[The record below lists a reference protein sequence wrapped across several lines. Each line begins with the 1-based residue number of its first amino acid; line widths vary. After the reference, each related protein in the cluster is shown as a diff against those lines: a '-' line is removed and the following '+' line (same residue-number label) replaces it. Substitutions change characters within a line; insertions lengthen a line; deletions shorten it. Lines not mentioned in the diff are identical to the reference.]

1 MRTLWKLL
9 KVVVVLAVAVPLSI
23 IALALALGVLG
34 ALMGIAILTLKLAVA
49 GLVVWGLFRLAG
61 SLLCGS
67 TSRRKRDE
75 IRRLP
80 PVDPYYEAAMRD
92 LDRHLGEVPR

>member
-1 MRTLWKLL
+1 MATLWKLL
-9 KVVVVLAVAVPLSI
+9 KVVIALAVAIPLSI
-23 IALALALGVLG
+23 IALAITLGVLG

-61 SLLCGS
+61 SLLCRS

-75 IRRLP
+75 IRPLP
-80 PVDPYYEAAMRD
+80 PADPYYEAAMRD